1 MIFSVVG
8 IVKEWDALMNGFA
21 QVGSAVLVFNV
32 ASLLLGFFGAR
43 AARLERGEGITI
55 GFQASI
61 HNAIQ
66 AIYVGFAVLNEP
78 LAALPGAVYSI
89 TMNLVALTFGI
100 LVNRLVSS
108 SFVAA
113 EDAKAG

>member
-1 MIFSVVG
+1 
-8 IVKEWDALMNGFA
+8 MNGFA

-43 AARLERGEGITI
+43 AARLERGEGIAI

-61 HNAIQ
+61 HNVIQ